1 MKTLVITFLT
11 GLFAISTINA
21 QNKLDN
27 YVIPN
32 MGDTIY
38 GKYDESVNLNGV
50 FNVLFIDEKGT
61 KITYKPGEL
70 IGFRKD
76 NIDYVDREIRT
87 LGRIDH
93 AYLKLV
99 VKGYVSVYMSIL
111 IGDGGPGVVQ
121 LEEKYYLEKNGFTE
135 KVDVVGFASKMKKYF
150 ADDPEIVSK
159 LKSRVYQYA
168 NTPAMVRAYNNKKAE

>member
-87 LGRIDH
+87 LGRIDR

-121 LEEKYYLEKNGFTE
+121 L
-135 KVDVVGFASKMKKYF
+135 
-150 ADDPEIVSK
+150 
-159 LKSRVYQYA
+159 
-168 NTPAMVRAYNNKKAE
+168 